1 MLILGELLFD
11 YGISQARLAR
21 EVRLSRAAINVLIK
35 SGAYPKAI
43 ARRELRARIVA
54 SLRAM
59 GVAEGDL
66 VDAFLE
72 SDAPVVGVP
81 GKSPAGGPQQPA
93 AALLANEATAPRG
106 NVAPSGTAAQPQDV
120 ESEMLLRKQAL
131 SEAARRKFSIFR
143 DPFDD
148 PQQASEVYLSRAIRQ
163 VREAMWQVALG
174 NVKFLAV
181 IGESGAGK
189 STLREELEE
198 RLRNEARP
206 VRLIQPYVLAME
218 DTDKKGKTLRS
229 DHIAE
234 AMLHAVAS
242 GEAPKRS
249 PEARFRQV
257 HEALTASSR
266 VGMQHLLVIEEA
278 HGLPIPT
285 LKHLKRFLEL
295 KDGMRRLVSVLLLG
309 QPELRD
315 KLDERRAAV
324 REVAQRCQ
332 IVWLPPLDTAL
343 GEYLQHRFTS
353 VGLDLGAIVEPA
365 AIDALMQALTIKQRI
380 GTGAADTQ
388 VISLTHPLVAN
399 NLLTAAINQ
408 AALLGAPRVTA
419 DLVRAVRESMP

>member
-1 MLILGELLFD
+1 MLILGEVLRRNS
-11 YGISQARLAR
+11 ISQATLAG
-21 EVRLSRAAINVLIK
+21 ELKLSTAAISLLIRHHQ
-35 SGAYPKAI
+35 YPKTLK
-43 ARRELRARIVA
+43 RRDLRSMVCAVLTKLKVRVEEL
-54 SLRAM
+54 
-59 GVAEGDL
+59 GDL
-66 VDAFLE
+66 FSEADSPDPGERWPAF
-72 SDAPVVGVP
+72 
-81 GKSPAGGPQQPA
+81 A
-93 AALLANEATAPRG
+93 AKTTAPRG
-106 NVAPSGTAAQPQDV
+106 CAALSGTTPLQQ
-120 ESEMLLRKQAL
+120 EIQMLLRKQTL

-148 PQQASEVYLSRAIRQ
+148 PQQASEVYLSRSIRL

-174 NVKFLAV
+174 NTKFLAV

-189 STLREELEE
+189 TTLREELEE
-198 RLRNEARP
+198 RLRVEARP
-206 VRLIQPYVLAME
+206 VRLIAPYVLAME
-218 DTDKKGKTLRS
+218 DNDGKGKMLRS

-242 GEAPKRS
+242 GDAPKRS

-257 HEALTASSR
+257 HEALVASSR

-309 QPELRD
+309 QPELKD
-315 KLDERRAAV
+315 KLDERRASV

-332 IVWLPPLDTAL
+332 IVQLPPLDTAL
-343 GEYLQHRFTS
+343 GEYLQHRFTA
-353 VGLDLGAIVEPA
+353 VGLDLSAVVEPT
-365 AIDALMQALTIKQRI
+365 AIDALMQALTITQRF
-380 GTGAADTQ
+380 GAGAAETQ

-408 AALLGAPRVTA
+408 AAVLGAPRVTA
-419 DLVRAVRESMP
+419 ELVRAVRESMP

>member
-1 MLILGELLFD
+1 MLILGEVLKRN
-11 YGISQARLAR
+11 GISQVQLAR
-21 EVRLSRAAINVLIK
+21 QLRLSPAAINLLVKRGQYPRKTERRVLR
-35 SGAYPKAI
+35 SMVLAA
-43 ARRELRARIVA
+43 LRGW
-54 SLRAM
+54 
-59 GVAEGDL
+59 GVVESEL
-66 VDAFLE
+66 VDCFFEPE
-72 SDAPVVGVP
+72 SPEVGGP
-81 GKSPAGGPQQPA
+81 GKSPVTPQGDP
-93 AALLANEATAPRG
+93 ANEVTAPRG
-106 NVAPSGTAAQPQDV
+106 HAAPSGTTAQPKEV
-120 ESEMLLRKQAL
+120 ESEMLLRKQTL

-148 PQQASEVYLSRAIRQ
+148 PQQASEVYLSRAIRT
-163 VREAMWQVALG
+163 VREAMWQVAIG
-174 NVKFLAV
+174 NTKFLAV

-189 STLREELEE
+189 STLREEMEE
-198 RLRNEARP
+198 RLRLECRP

-218 DTDKKGKTLRS
+218 DSDKKGKTLRS

-278 HGLPIPT
+278 HGLALPT

-343 GEYLQHRFTS
+343 GEYLQHRFTA
-353 VGLDLGAIVEPA
+353 VGLDLSAIVEPA
-365 AIDALMQALTIKQRI
+365 AVDALMQALTLKQRV
-380 GTGAADTQ
+380 GAGAADTQ
-388 VISLTHPLVAN
+388 VISLTHPLVAD

>member
-1 MLILGELLFD
+1 MLILGEVLRRQ
-11 YGISQARLAR
+11 GISQATLAG
-21 EVRLSRAAINVLIK
+21 EMRLSTAAISLLIRHNQYPRTIKRRDLRSQVCAVLTK
-35 SGAYPKAI
+35 
-43 ARRELRARIVA
+43 LRVPVEA
-54 SLRAM
+54 LN
-59 GVAEGDL
+59 DL
-66 VDAFLE
+66 FLE
-72 SDAPVVGVP
+72 SDAPALADAREKLP
-81 GKSPAGGPQQPA
+81 EWPAQ
-93 AALLANEATAPRG
+93 ETAPRG
-106 NVAPSGTAAQPQDV
+106 HAAPSGTTAQPKEV
-120 ESEMLLRKQAL
+120 ESEMLLRKQTL

-148 PQQASEVYLSRAIRQ
+148 PQQASEVYLSRAIRT
-163 VREAMWQVALG
+163 VREAMWQVAIG
-174 NVKFLAV
+174 NTKFLAV

-198 RLRNEARP
+198 RLRLECRP

-218 DTDKKGKTLRS
+218 DSDKKGKTLRS

-278 HGLPIPT
+278 HGLALPT

-343 GEYLQHRFTS
+343 GEYLQHRFTA
-353 VGLDLGAIVEPA
+353 VGLDLSAIVEPA
-365 AIDALMQALTIKQRI
+365 AVDALMQALTLKQRV
-380 GTGAADTQ
+380 GAGAADTQ

-399 NLLTAAINQ
+399 NLLTAVINQ

-419 DLVRAVRESMP
+419 DLVRTVRESMP

>member
-1 MLILGELLFD
+1 MLTLGEVLRRQ
-11 YGISQARLAR
+11 GISQATLAN
-21 EVRLSRAAINVLIK
+21 EMKLSTAAISLLIRHNQ
-35 SGAYPKAI
+35 YPKTI
-43 ARRELRARIVA
+43 RRRELRSMVCAVLTK
-54 SLRAM
+54 LR
-59 GVAEGDL
+59 VPVEELNDL
-66 VDAFLE
+66 FLE
-72 SDAPVVGVP
+72 SDAEALAADQERL
-81 GKSPAGGPQQPA
+81 PAIPA
-93 AALLANEATAPRG
+93 KVTAPRG
-106 NVAPSGTAAQPQDV
+106 HAAPSGTTQPY
-120 ESEMLLRKQAL
+120 EGCNEMLLRKQTL

-174 NVKFLAV
+174 NTKFLAV

-198 RLRNEARP
+198 RLRLEARP

-218 DTDKKGKTLRS
+218 ENDTKGKTLRS

-278 HGLPIPT
+278 HGLAIPT

-332 IVWLPPLDTAL
+332 IVYLPPLDTAL
-343 GEYLQHRFTS
+343 GEYLQHRFSS
-353 VGLDLGAIVEPA
+353 VGLDLPAIVEPE
-365 AIDALMQALTIKQRI
+365 AIDALMQALTIKQRM
-380 GTGAADTQ
+380 GLGAAEMQ

-419 DLVRAVRESMP
+419 DLVRAVREQMP

>member
-106 NVAPSGTAAQPQDV
+106 NVAPSGTAAQPQEV

>member
-1 MLILGELLFD
+1 MLILGEVLKRHGL
-11 YGISQARLAR
+11 SQASLAR
-21 EVRLSRAAINVLIK
+21 QLHLSPAAINLLIK
-35 SGAYPKAI
+35 RGQYPRKTE
-43 ARRELRARIVA
+43 RRALRSMILAA
-54 SLRAM
+54 LRGW
-59 GVAEGDL
+59 GVVESEL
-66 VDAFLE
+66 VDCFFEPE
-72 SDAPVVGVP
+72 SPEVGGP
-81 GKSPAGGPQQPA
+81 GKSPGDPAGM
-93 AALLANEATAPRG
+93 APRG
-106 NVAPSGTAAQPQDV
+106 HAAPSGTTTTPLEV
-120 ESEMLLRKQAL
+120 ESEMLLRKQTL
-131 SEAARRKFSIFR
+131 SDAARRKFSIFR

-163 VREAMWQVALG
+163 VREAMWQVAIG
-174 NVKFLAV
+174 NTKFLAV

-198 RLRNEARP
+198 RLRLESRP

-218 DTDKKGKTLRS
+218 DSDKKGKTLRS

-278 HGLPIPT
+278 HGLALPT

-343 GEYLQHRFTS
+343 GEYLAHRFTS
-353 VGLDLGAIVEPA
+353 AGLDLSAIVEPA
-365 AIDALMQALTIKQRI
+365 AIDALMQALTIKQRV
-380 GTGAADTQ
+380 GHGAADTQ

-419 DLVRAVRESMP
+419 DLVRAARESMP

>member
-1 MLILGELLFD
+1 MLILGDVLRRH
-11 YGISQARLAR
+11 GISQVTLAN
-21 EVRLSRAAINVLIK
+21 ELKLSTAAISLLIRHHQYPRTIRNRDFRSMVCAVLTRLK
-35 SGAYPKAI
+35 VP
-43 ARRELRARIVA
+43 VD
-54 SLRAM
+54 
-59 GVAEGDL
+59 DL
-66 VDAFLE
+66 VDLFME
-72 SDAPVVGVP
+72 SDAPVERERL
-81 GKSPAGGPQQPA
+81 PARLPA
-93 AALLANEATAPRG
+93 KAATAPRW
-106 NVAPSGTAAQPQDV
+106 NAAPSGTTSQPTEV
-120 ESEMLLRKQAL
+120 ESQMLLRKQTL
-131 SEAARRKFSIFR
+131 SEAARRKFRILR

-163 VREAMWQVALG
+163 VREAMWQAAIG
-174 NVKFLAV
+174 NTKLLAV

-198 RLRNEARP
+198 RLRIESMP
-206 VRLIQPYVLAME
+206 VCLIQPYVLAME
-218 DTDKKGKTLRS
+218 DSDKKGKTLRS

-278 HGLPIPT
+278 HGLAIPT

-309 QPELRD
+309 QPELMD

-332 IVWLPPLDTAL
+332 IVSLPPLDAAL
-343 GEYLQHRFTS
+343 GEYLLHRFTS
-353 VGLDLGAIVEPA
+353 VGLDLSAIVEPT
-365 AIDALMQALTIKQRI
+365 AIDALLQALTIKQRV
-380 GTGAADTQ
+380 GHGAADVQ

-419 DLVRAVRESMP
+419 ELVRAVREQMP

>member
-1 MLILGELLFD
+1 MLILGDVLRRH
-11 YGISQARLAR
+11 GISQAALASGLKWSTAAVSGLIRHHRYPRTIKPR
-21 EVRLSRAAINVLIK
+21 EVRALVSAVLTQLEV
-35 SGAYPKAI
+35 PVD
-43 ARRELRARIVA
+43 E
-54 SLRAM
+54 
-59 GVAEGDL
+59 L
-66 VDAFLE
+66 VDLFLE
-72 SDAPVVGVP
+72 SDAPDGV
-81 GKSPAGGPQQPA
+81 A
-93 AALLANEATAPRG
+93 AVTAPRISA
-106 NVAPSGTAAQPQDV
+106 APSGTTSQPREV
-120 ESEMLLRKQAL
+120 ESEMLLRKQTL

-174 NVKFLAV
+174 NTKFLAV

-198 RLRNEARP
+198 RLRVEARP
-206 VRLIQPYVLAME
+206 VRLIVPYVLAME
-218 DTDKKGKTLRS
+218 DSDKKGKTLRS

-242 GEAPKRS
+242 GESPKRS

-278 HGLPIPT
+278 HGLAIPT

-309 QPELRD
+309 QPELCD

-343 GEYLQHRFTS
+343 GEYLAHRFTS
-353 VGLDLGAIVEPA
+353 VGLDLAMIVEPA
-365 AIDALMQALTIKQRI
+365 AVDALMQALTIKQRV
-380 GTGAADTQ
+380 GHGAADTQ
-388 VISLTHPLVAN
+388 TISLTHPLVAN